1 MLELISP
8 PYLNLSPKLLEQRK
22 RKLPPPQI
30 KTYVS
35 AHTQRFCAL
44 DINKQNKLSSLASWK
59 KKMHTHTHHQPDIHQ
74 AISQLH
80 KIKRSSFCPFPPP
93 RSLSV
98 QESCLQF
105 SVMRSALGAQ
115 EGKVFG
121 KQKEPVQQASV
132 SLCACEVDIG
142 ISCLAS
148 PLGFIWSAGWG
159 IVVCT
164 IARSAGEG

>member
-44 DINKQNKLSSLASWK
+44 DINKQNIFSCLLE

-80 KIKRSSFCPFPPP
+80 KIKRSSFCPFPLPP
-93 RSLSV
+93 ALSQSKNPASNFLSWGALWGPRRGKCLGSRRSRFSRHRFLSV
-98 QESCLQF
+98 
-105 SVMRSALGAQ
+105 
-115 EGKVFG
+115 
-121 KQKEPVQQASV
+121 PVKWT
-132 SLCACEVDIG
+132 
-142 ISCLAS
+142 LAY
-148 PLGFIWSAGWG
+148 LAWLLLWG
-159 IVVCT
+159 SSG
-164 IARSAGEG
+164 RQGGE